1 MDEEEKKTAE
11 EQTEE
16 TKPEDQPAEPQ
27 ETEET
32 PAEEEAQEETPAEAE
47 EDTPTEPEPEAP
59 VEEPTPPEQS
69 TEQQL
74 REENFRLKTQ
84 LEAMKLG
91 FLPDMIEDAVVLA
104 ENVSRRDGVEIT
116 EALAAVAKKYPAWK
130 AGAAKGGIKIGA
142 DHSAASKKENK
153 QTPASK
159 RWNRTNH

>member
-11 EQTEE
+11 KQTEE
-16 TKPEDQPAEPQ
+16 TKPEEQPAEPQ
-27 ETEET
+27 E
-32 PAEEEAQEETPAEAE
+32 PEEEAQEETPAEAE
-47 EDTPTEPEPEAP
+47 EDASPEPEPEAA

-91 FLPDMIEDAVVLA
+91 FLPDVIEDAVVLA
-104 ENVSRRDGVEIT
+104 ENVARREGVEIT

-130 AGAAKGGIKIGA
+130 SGGTKGGIRIGA
-142 DHSAASKKENK
+142 DRSAAKKENK

>member
-16 TKPEDQPAEPQ
+16 TKPEEQPAEPQ
-27 ETEET
+27 EPEET

-91 FLPDMIEDAVVLA
+91 FLPDVIEDAVVLA
-104 ENVSRRDGVEIT
+104 ENVARREGVEIT

-130 AGAAKGGIKIGA
+130 SGGTKGGIRIGA
-142 DHSAASKKENK
+142 DRSAAKKENK
-153 QTPASK
+153 QAPAAK

>member
-16 TKPEDQPAEPQ
+16 TKPKEQPAEPQ
-27 ETEET
+27 E
-32 PAEEEAQEETPAEAE
+32 PEEEAQEETPAEAE
-47 EDTPTEPEPEAP
+47 EDASPEPEPEAAA
-59 VEEPTPPEQS
+59 EEPTPPEQS

-91 FLPDMIEDAVVLA
+91 FLPDVIEDAVVLA

>member
-16 TKPEDQPAEPQ
+16 TKPEEQPAEPQ
-27 ETEET
+27 E
-32 PAEEEAQEETPAEAE
+32 PEEEAQEETPAEAE
-47 EDTPTEPEPEAP
+47 EDASPEPEPEAAA
-59 VEEPTPPEQS
+59 EEPTPPEQS

-91 FLPDMIEDAVVLA
+91 FLPDVIEDAVVLA

>member
-16 TKPEDQPAEPQ
+16 TKPEEQPAEPQ
-27 ETEET
+27 EPEET
-32 PAEEEAQEETPAEAE
+32 PAEEEAQEDTPAE
-47 EDTPTEPEPEAP
+47 EDAPPEPEPEAAA
-59 VEEPTPPEQS
+59 EEPTPPEQS

-91 FLPDMIEDAVVLA
+91 FLPDVIEDAVVLA

>member
-16 TKPEDQPAEPQ
+16 TKPEEQPAEPQ
-27 ETEET
+27 E
-32 PAEEEAQEETPAEAE
+32 PEEEAQEETPAEAE
-47 EDTPTEPEPEAP
+47 EDASPEPEPEAAA
-59 VEEPTPPEQS
+59 EEPTPPEQS

-91 FLPDMIEDAVVLA
+91 FLPDVIEDAVVLA

-130 AGAAKGGIKIGA
+130 AGAAKGGIKVGA

>member
-1 MDEEEKKTAE
+1 MSEEEKKTE
-11 EQTEE
+11 EEKTED
-16 TKPEDQPAEPQ
+16 TKPEEQPAEPQ
-27 ETEET
+27 E
-32 PAEEEAQEETPAEAE
+32 PEEEAQEETPAEAE

-59 VEEPTPPEQS
+59 VEKPTPPEQS

-91 FLPDMIEDAVVLA
+91 FLPDVIEDAVILA
-104 ENVSRRDGVEIT
+104 ENVARREGVEIT

-130 AGAAKGGIKIGA
+130 AAGGKGGIRIGA
-142 DHSAASKKENK
+142 DRSTAGKKENK
-153 QTPASK
+153 QTPAQK

>member
-16 TKPEDQPAEPQ
+16 TKPEEQPAEPQ
-27 ETEET
+27 E
-32 PAEEEAQEETPAEAE
+32 PEEEAQEETPAEAE
-47 EDTPTEPEPEAP
+47 EDASPEPEPEAAA
-59 VEEPTPPEQS
+59 EEPTPPEQS

-91 FLPDMIEDAVVLA
+91 FLPDVIEDAVVLA
-104 ENVSRRDGVEIT
+104 ENVARREGVEIT

-130 AGAAKGGIKIGA
+130 SGGTKGGIRIGA
-142 DHSAASKKENK
+142 DRSAAKKENK
-153 QTPASK
+153 QAPAAK

>member
-16 TKPEDQPAEPQ
+16 TKPEEQPAEPQ
-27 ETEET
+27 E
-32 PAEEEAQEETPAEAE
+32 AEEEAQEDTPAE
-47 EDTPTEPEPEAP
+47 EDAPPEPEPETAA
-59 VEEPTPPEQS
+59 EEPTPPEQS

-91 FLPDMIEDAVVLA
+91 FLPDVIEDAVVLA

>member
-16 TKPEDQPAEPQ
+16 TKPEEQPAEPQ
-27 ETEET
+27 E
-32 PAEEEAQEETPAEAE
+32 PEEEAQEETPAEAE
-47 EDTPTEPEPEAP
+47 EDASPEPEPEAAA
-59 VEEPTPPEQS
+59 EEPTPPEQS

-91 FLPDMIEDAVVLA
+91 FLPDVIEDAVVLA
-104 ENVSRRDGVEIT
+104 ENVARREGVEIT

-130 AGAAKGGIKIGA
+130 SGGTKGGIRIGA
-142 DHSAASKKENK
+142 DRSAAKKENK
-153 QTPASK
+153 QAPASK

>member
-11 EQTEE
+11 EQAEE
-16 TKPEDQPAEPQ
+16 TKPEEQPAEPQ
-27 ETEET
+27 E
-32 PAEEEAQEETPAEAE
+32 PEEEAQEETPAEAE
-47 EDTPTEPEPEAP
+47 EDASPEPEPEAAA
-59 VEEPTPPEQS
+59 EEPTPPEQS

-91 FLPDMIEDAVVLA
+91 FLPDVIEDAVVLA

-130 AGAAKGGIKIGA
+130 AGAAKGGIKVGA